1 MTTLEE
7 AIQKRD
13 LAAGLECLRL
23 APEQVHSKTAMG
35 VSILMLALY
44 HELPDLARAIRLH
57 LAEITFFEAAAL
69 GETGL
74 IAAAIS
80 NDPSLVNA
88 LAPDGYPVLGL
99 AIYFRQP
106 GLASYLID
114 RGADVN
120 LRANNPSQLAPIHAA
135 CARQDLATLALLLTR
150 GANPNFRD
158 QGGSTPLDQ
167 AKASGN
173 TQMESMLRQAGATDE
188 SG

>member
-13 LAAGLECLRL
+13 LAAGLECLLL
-23 APEQVHSKTAMG
+23 ASEQVHSKKAMG

-44 HELPDLARAIRLH
+44 HKLPDLARAIRLH

-69 GETGL
+69 GETVL

-80 NDPSLVNA
+80 NDSSLVNA

-99 AIYFRQP
+99 AIYLRQP

-120 LRANNPSQLAPIHAA
+120 LRANNSSQLAPIHAA

-150 GANPNFRD
+150 RANLNFSD
-158 QGGSTPLDQ
+158 PGGSKPLDQ
-167 AKASGN
+167 AKASGK
-173 TQMESMLRQAGATDE
+173 TRMKSMLRQAGETDE
-188 SG
+188 FG